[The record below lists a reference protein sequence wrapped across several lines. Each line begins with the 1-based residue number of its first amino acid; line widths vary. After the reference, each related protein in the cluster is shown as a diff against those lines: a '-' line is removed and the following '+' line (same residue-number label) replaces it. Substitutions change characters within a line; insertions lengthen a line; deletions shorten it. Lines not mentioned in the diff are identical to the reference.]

1 MIGTPTHRHK
11 KRGTEYELIGFGK
24 MQAERWHQRVGEQAD
39 TMVSQ
44 MPTVDMREVAV
55 YRSVDDGSLWVRP
68 REEFE
73 DGRFEAF
80 TSNPK
85 AGAGEPVLLREAAE
99 LADEIWAS
107 LDEVRRETNLT
118 DSWYSV
124 AEIEGQRIL
133 DFARRIAT
141 PEPRWD
147 RVRVTN
153 EMVQRFAVELAAA
166 LDGPHPTPDAWIEY
180 EGVARATLE
189 AALNPG
195 GRDGTVR

>member
-44 MPTVDMREVAV
+44 MPTVDMHEVAI
-55 YRSVDDGSLWVRP
+55 YRSIDDGSLWVRP

-124 AEIEGQRIL
+124 AEIEGQRIVE
-133 DFARRIAT
+133 FARRIAT
-141 PEPRWD
+141 PQCCMCGKKGLSTMEGD
-147 RVRVTN
+147 GGT
-153 EMVQRFAVELAAA
+153 ECELA
-166 LDGPHPTPDAWIEY
+166 DGRWVCSQACYDKAVPMPDDSMAQ
-180 EGVARATLE
+180 G
-189 AALNPG
+189 
-195 GRDGTVR
+195 